1 MGYGFSLFRN
11 SADVCLLK
19 ISKETLQKIASY
31 ERRQPSD
38 SQASSMADAIQPADQ
53 QELQKL
59 SSGLQNTYEHGSG
72 HAHEYDLKGNPLK
85 GQVVQLAAPE
95 THWVRTRCDVP
106 DRRNHP
112 NQANYEFSP
121 RFLRDSSRA
130 FSNKRELTN
139 ADTCLE
145 SSVDFS
151 GSRLTRNKLH
161 VLCAVIMML
170 QKQHMAITEHEKAL
184 PVWPRTDRA
193 FHAARYRRK
202 QIQILSSAVAD
213 LMVQLGGLVRPKT
226 QSTQDVQIVRL
237 EHILLD
243 SPRDLLRDFRAALNV
258 GLGTRNPAKIRKH
271 GWVECA
277 FTLWVCGLCLLKP
290 IDLHS
295 VVPTEDSLFSIRI
308 FAWLRFLRRAYGC
321 TPSPNAHERQF
332 DKVNECKATEGC
344 GPVNDF
350 ETTASIGHDEDSFLS
365 AESYLAVIEAAVE
378 KNPDSLYRNPDV
390 TLTRILWCLNVIRE
404 EGVMC
409 PDLEGSISEENDEYV
424 LFIETRL

>member
-19 ISKETLQKIASY
+19 VSKETLQKIANY
-31 ERRQPSD
+31 ERRQSSDGQNPSTIN
-38 SQASSMADAIQPADQ
+38 AIQPVNQ
-53 QELQKL
+53 QEREKM
-59 SSGLQNTYEHGSG
+59 SSGLQNFHEHGSG
-72 HAHEYDLKGNPLK
+72 HAREHDLKGNPLNN
-85 GQVVQLAAPE
+85 QVVQFLAQE
-95 THWVRTRCDVP
+95 THWVRTRCDAP
-106 DRRNHP
+106 DQSKRIC
-112 NQANYEFSP
+112 QANYEFSP
-121 RFLRDSSRA
+121 RFLQDSSRA
-130 FSNKRELTN
+130 FSNKRELTSS
-139 ADTCLE
+139 DTCLE
-145 SSVDFS
+145 SCVDFS
-151 GSRLTRNKLH
+151 GARLSRNKLH

-184 PVWPRTDRA
+184 PMWPTTDRA

-202 QIQILSSAVAD
+202 QIQILSSAIAG
-213 LMVQLGGLVRPKT
+213 LMVQLGRIIRLKT
-226 QSTQDVQIVRL
+226 QSTTDFQIVRL

-243 SPRDLLRDFRAALNV
+243 SPRDLLRDFRAALNA

-295 VVPTEDSLFSIRI
+295 VVPSEDSLFSIRI
-308 FAWLRFLRRAYGC
+308 FAWLQFLRQAYGC
-321 TPSPNAHERQF
+321 TPSPNADERKF
-332 DKVNECKATEGC
+332 NKVNEHRALRGC

-350 ETTASIGHDEDSFLS
+350 ETTIGDDEDSFLS
-365 AESYLAVIEAAVE
+365 AESYLAVVEAAVE

-390 TLTRILWCLNVIRE
+390 TLNCILWCLNVIRE

-409 PDLEGSISEENDEYV
+409 PDLEGRTSEENDEYL
-424 LFIETRL
+424 LFIETKL